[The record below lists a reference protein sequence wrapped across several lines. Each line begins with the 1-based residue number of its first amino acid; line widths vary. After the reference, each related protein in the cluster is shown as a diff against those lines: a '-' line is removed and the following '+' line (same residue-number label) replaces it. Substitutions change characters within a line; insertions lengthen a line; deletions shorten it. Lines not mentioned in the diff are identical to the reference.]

1 MNNTLEFPSPT
12 RQRLIAIC
20 VCFVICAIAI
30 GACAILIKDVDKHN
44 LDGRTLTISGTVT
57 DVDTDDCQDVTIQQ
71 NDGSKIVVNF
81 LPFTGYL
88 EDTNDTDEE
97 QSIAFVQQLLGKTV
111 SVEVPASPWDDD
123 NLWVLG
129 ATVDGVEIADKA
141 DVIADKRTDNDL
153 TYKILFAITV
163 AFGVAACVFFI
174 VRVNAPQTK
183 LYPISEKYAEFFAEK
198 QPLSPSRKRV
208 SLISFV
214 LCIVLL
220 LGCIGLAF
228 VPDDNENAMF
238 VASMIFLG
246 LLVAALATIIIGE
259 VIATKMDID
268 FYVQNYPFDFN
279 NVDHL
284 RMNKKDKEQLAKDM
298 QRYKERHPDTYGEGG
313 NAFDVQFTPDGVNLY
328 RDNSFYEEELRTLL
342 MEDSEL
348 RQAFEEAFAEQ
359 QQQYAA
365 EHGDS
370 NAQTD
375 ADVPSAGAVFS
386 LYPNCDDWDD
396 DSNVGNDDRNDDSN
410 VNADGDSDHH
420 RNDDNSD
427 ITADGGNR
435 DSVLGNAAEQNA
447 NATPFGNLESLQAR
461 FERKPVLSL
470 TYEQLNL
477 ELVPYYFV
485 GMAQQQKR
493 PLVAV
498 VKSRISDEV
507 KQQVDMPEYFVHDLH
522 MLFDLNMLD
531 TLVKFNVPIE
541 GVDELL
547 SNKKQLILANRH
559 KKK

>member
-1 MNNTLEFPSPT
+1 MNNILEFPSPT

-20 VCFVICAIAI
+20 VCFVICAIAM

-57 DVDTDDCQDVTIQQ
+57 NIDTDDCQDVTIQQ

-81 LPFTGYL
+81 FPFTGYL

-97 QSIAFVQQLLGKTV
+97 QSIAFVQQLLGKAV

-129 ATVDGVEIADKA
+129 ATVDGVEIANSA
-141 DVIADKRTDNDL
+141 DVIAEKQTDNDL

-198 QPLSPSRKRV
+198 QPLSPSRKRI

-238 VASMIFLG
+238 VAAMVFLR
-246 LLVAALATIIIGE
+246 LLVAALATIIVGE

-298 QRYKERHPDTYGEGG
+298 QRYKERHPDTYGDGG
-313 NAFDVQFTPDGVNLY
+313 NAFDVQFTSDGVNLY

-342 MEDSEL
+342 MEDNEL

-370 NAQTD
+370 NGQTD

-386 LYPNCDDWDD
+386 LYPNCDDWDK
-396 DSNVGNDDRNDDSN
+396 SNVS
-410 VNADGDSDHH
+410 ADGDSDNH
-420 RNDDNSD
+420 RNNNKNNSD
-427 ITADGGNR
+427 NV
-435 DSVLGNAAEQNA
+435 SGNAAEQNA
-447 NATPFGNLESLQAR
+447 SATPFDNLERLQAR

-485 GMAQQQKR
+485 GMQQQQKR

-507 KQQVDMPEYFVHDLH
+507 KQEVDLPEYFVHDLH
-522 MLFDLNMLD
+522 MLFDVNMLD